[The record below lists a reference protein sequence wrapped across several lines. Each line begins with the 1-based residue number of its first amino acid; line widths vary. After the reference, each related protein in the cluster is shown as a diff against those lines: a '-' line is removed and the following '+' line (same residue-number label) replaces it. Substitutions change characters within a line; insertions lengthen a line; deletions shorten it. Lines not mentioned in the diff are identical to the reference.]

1 MTICHDIY
9 VEWTFASFISHIQV
23 QCNDDMYRTF
33 HLDVIQSRAILISC
47 DFTASCIFRVNWDL
61 LSKLVGERFRAW
73 PNTHNDK
80 YTWTYSMP
88 SKVSMAWMTKI
99 PQWGSGVSRNYTAYI
114 AHIGVPICPDGV
126 MPTLQLNVEESR
138 VKCDCTSPE
147 TSLFYVSSA
156 TKHIFHVGN
165 WLPVW
170 RHFEPKESG
179 LVPSIQW
186 RHLYDQH
193 QLRSKQSDF

>member
-1 MTICHDIY
+1 MIY
-9 VEWTFASFISHIQV
+9 TLSGLLRLLRLVS
-23 QCNDDMYRTF
+23 YRTF
-33 HLDVIQSRAILISC
+33 RCNVLMICIARFTLTYWC
-47 DFTASCIFRVNWDL
+47 DFTVSCIFRVNWDL

-88 SKVSMAWMTKI
+88 SKVSMACRMTKI

-138 VKCDCTSPE
+138 AKCDCTSPE
-147 TSLFYVSSA
+147 TSLFYVWSA
-156 TKHIFHVGN
+156 TKHIFNVGN

-186 RHLYDQH
+186 RHLYNQH